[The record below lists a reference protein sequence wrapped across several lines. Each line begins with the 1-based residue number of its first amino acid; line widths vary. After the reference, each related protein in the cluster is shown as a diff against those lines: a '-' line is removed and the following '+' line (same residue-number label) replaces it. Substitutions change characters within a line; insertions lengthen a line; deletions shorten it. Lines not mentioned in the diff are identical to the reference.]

1 MSMPVV
7 KKRYV
12 MQLTADA
19 ILNPDDVLKEIMNTR
34 NKYLSK
40 LTSPIFQGRGA
51 DKRWKT
57 YVPDKTMNHGRRLIC
72 RQTKEELENAVIEF
86 FMKQDQ
92 TVISSNMTVGD
103 CWQLWYD
110 FKKAHNRTL
119 KTTSLKMFRSDKKKF
134 FDGTD
139 FSRQKISGLN
149 ETDIEDYLVEQVE
162 RYQMTQK
169 RAGQLAGYVKGIFFV
184 AYRQRIIDS
193 NPWDRVS
200 LKEVVYPAC
209 YNPRHQADE
218 ERILSDIQMRKIK
231 QAVEAHLAQHPNYLP
246 DYGIL
251 IALYSGMR
259 AGEISALSWSD
270 IQNGCIRVTKSM
282 RRVVTDEGQ
291 KSEIGDTKN
300 HRDRSIPI
308 GKELTAILD
317 RIKSAQEAMGIDS
330 SYILNN
336 GSLPTPNTLGKTA
349 KRRGIEAGIEGPLTL
364 HRIRR
369 TVASRLN
376 AVYDRATVSHI
387 MGHTEEVDAK
397 HYDYDTVQLSDKQET
412 MDKLY
417 A

>member
-1 MSMPVV
+1 
-7 KKRYV
+7 

-40 LTSPIFQGRGA
+40 LTSPITQGGGV

-57 YVPDKTMNHGRRLIC
+57 YVPDKAMKHGRRLIC
-72 RQTKEELENAVIEF
+72 RQTREELENAVIEF
-86 FMKQDQ
+86 FMKQEQ
-92 TVISSNMTVGD
+92 QISSSDMTVED

-139 FSRQKISGLN
+139 FSKRKISSLN

-169 RAGQLAGYVKGIFFV
+169 RTGQLAGYVKGIFFV
-184 AYRQRIIDS
+184 AYRQRIVDS

-200 LKEVVYPAC
+200 LKEVVYPSC
-209 YNPRHQADE
+209 YNPRHQPDE
-218 ERILSDIQMRKIK
+218 ERILSDIQMRKIS

-246 DYGIL
+246 DYSIL
-251 IALYSGMR
+251 IAQYTGMR
-259 AGEISALSWSD
+259 AGEIAALEWSD
-270 IQNGCIRVTKSM
+270 IQDGCIHVTKSM
-282 RRVVTDEGQ
+282 HRVIIDNGQ
-291 KSEIGDTKN
+291 TVEIGDTKN

-317 RIKSAQEAMGIDS
+317 RIKSAQESMGIDS
-330 SYILNN
+330 SYILDN
-336 GSLPTPNTLGKTA
+336 GSLPTPNTLGKAA
-349 KRRGIEAGIEGPLTL
+349 KRRGVEAGIEGPLTL

-387 MGHTEEVDAK
+387 MGHTEEVDAR
-397 HYDYDTVQLSDKQET
+397 HYDYDTAQLSDKQET

>member
-1 MSMPVV
+1 MPVV
-7 KKRYV
+7 KRYV

-40 LTSPIFQGRGA
+40 LTSPITQGGGA
-51 DKRWKT
+51 DRRWKT
-57 YVPDKTMNHGRRLIC
+57 YVPDKSMKHGRRLIC
-72 RQTKEELENAVIEF
+72 RQTKEELENAVIAF
-86 FMKQDQ
+86 FMKQEQ
-92 TVISSNMTVGD
+92 TVTSSSMTVGD

-110 FKKAHNRTL
+110 FKKTHNRTL

-134 FDGTD
+134 FDGTN
-139 FSRQKISGLN
+139 FSKRKISSLN

-169 RAGQLAGYVKGIFFV
+169 RTGQLAGYVKGIFFV
-184 AYRQRIIDS
+184 AYRQRIVDN

-200 LKEVVYPAC
+200 LKEVVYPSC
-209 YNPRHQADE
+209 YNPRHQPDE
-218 ERILSDIQMRKIK
+218 ERILSDIQMRKIS

-246 DYGIL
+246 DYSIL
-251 IALYSGMR
+251 IAQYTGMR
-259 AGEISALSWSD
+259 AGEIAALKWSD
-270 IQNGCIRVTKSM
+270 IQDGCIHVTKSM
-282 RRVVTDEGQ
+282 HRVIIDNGQ
-291 KSEIGDTKN
+291 TVEIGDTKN

-317 RIKSAQEAMGIDS
+317 RIKSAQESMGIDS
-330 SYILNN
+330 SYILDN
-336 GSLPTPNTLGKTA
+336 GSLPTPNTLGKAA
-349 KRRGIEAGIEGPLTL
+349 KRRGVEAGIEGPLTL

-387 MGHTEEVDAK
+387 MGHTEEVDAR
-397 HYDYDTVQLSDKQET
+397 HYDYDTAQLSDKQET

>member
-1 MSMPVV
+1 
-7 KKRYV
+7 

-40 LTSPIFQGRGA
+40 LTSPITQGGGA
-51 DKRWKT
+51 DRRWKT
-57 YVPDKTMNHGRRLIC
+57 YVPDKSMKHGRRLIC
-72 RQTKEELENAVIEF
+72 RQTKEELENAVIAF
-86 FMKQDQ
+86 FMKQEQ
-92 TVISSNMTVGD
+92 TVTSSNMTVGD

-110 FKKAHNRTL
+110 FKKTHNRTL

-134 FDGTD
+134 FDGTN
-139 FSRQKISGLN
+139 FSKRKISSLN

-169 RAGQLAGYVKGIFFV
+169 RTGQLAGYVKGIFFV
-184 AYRQRIIDS
+184 AYRQRIVDN

-200 LKEVVYPAC
+200 LKEVVYPSC
-209 YNPRHQADE
+209 YNPRHQPDE
-218 ERILSDIQMRKIK
+218 ERILSDIQMRKIS

-246 DYGIL
+246 DYSIL
-251 IALYSGMR
+251 IAQYTGMR
-259 AGEISALSWSD
+259 AGEIAALKWSD
-270 IQNGCIRVTKSM
+270 IQDGCIHVTKSM
-282 RRVVTDEGQ
+282 HRVIIDNGQ
-291 KSEIGDTKN
+291 TVEIGDTKN

-317 RIKSAQEAMGIDS
+317 RIKSAQESMGIDS
-330 SYILNN
+330 SYILDN
-336 GSLPTPNTLGKTA
+336 GSLPTPNTLGKAA
-349 KRRGIEAGIEGPLTL
+349 KRRGVEAGIEGPLTL

-387 MGHTEEVDAK
+387 MGHTEEVDAR
-397 HYDYDTVQLSDKQET
+397 HYDYDTAQLSDKQET

>member
-1 MSMPVV
+1 MPVV
-7 KKRYV
+7 KRYV

-40 LTSPIFQGRGA
+40 LTSPITQGGGA

-57 YVPDKTMNHGRRLIC
+57 YVPDKAMKHGRRLIC
-72 RQTKEELENAVIEF
+72 RQTREELENAVIEF
-86 FMKQDQ
+86 FMKQEQ
-92 TVISSNMTVGD
+92 QISSSDMTVED

-139 FSRQKISGLN
+139 FSKRKISSLN

-169 RAGQLAGYVKGIFFV
+169 RTGQLAGYVKGIFFV
-184 AYRQRIIDS
+184 AYRQRIVDS

-200 LKEVVYPAC
+200 LKEVVYPSC
-209 YNPRHQADE
+209 YNPRHQPDE
-218 ERILSDIQMRKIK
+218 ERILSDIQMRKIS

-246 DYGIL
+246 DYSIL
-251 IALYSGMR
+251 IAQYTGMR
-259 AGEISALSWSD
+259 AGEIAALAWSD
-270 IQNGCIRVTKSM
+270 IQDGCIHVTKSM
-282 RRVVTDEGQ
+282 HRVIIDNGQ
-291 KSEIGDTKN
+291 TIEIGDTKN

-317 RIKSAQEAMGIDS
+317 RIKSAQESMGIDS
-330 SYILNN
+330 SYILDN
-336 GSLPTPNTLGKTA
+336 GSLPTPNTLGKAA
-349 KRRGIEAGIEGPLTL
+349 KRRGVEAGIEGPLTL

-387 MGHTEEVDAK
+387 MGHTEEVDAR
-397 HYDYDTVQLSDKQET
+397 HYDYDTAQLSDKQET

>member
-1 MSMPVV
+1 
-7 KKRYV
+7 

>member
-1 MSMPVV
+1 MPVV
-7 KKRYV
+7 KRYV

-40 LTSPIFQGRGA
+40 LTSPITQGGGA
-51 DKRWKT
+51 DRRWKT
-57 YVPDKTMNHGRRLIC
+57 YVPDKSMKHGRRLIC
-72 RQTKEELENAVIEF
+72 RQTKEELENAVIAF
-86 FMKQDQ
+86 FMKQEQ
-92 TVISSNMTVGD
+92 TVTSSNMTVGD

-110 FKKAHNRTL
+110 FKKTHNRTL

-134 FDGTD
+134 FDGTN
-139 FSRQKISGLN
+139 FSKRKISSLN

-169 RAGQLAGYVKGIFFV
+169 RTGQLAGYVKGIFFV
-184 AYRQRIIDS
+184 AYRQRIVDN

-200 LKEVVYPAC
+200 LKEVVYPSC
-209 YNPRHQADE
+209 YNPRHQPDE
-218 ERILSDIQMRKIK
+218 ERILSDIQMRKIS

-246 DYGIL
+246 DYSIL
-251 IALYSGMR
+251 IAQYTGMR
-259 AGEISALSWSD
+259 AGEIAALKWSD
-270 IQNGCIRVTKSM
+270 IQDGCIHVTKSM
-282 RRVVTDEGQ
+282 HRVIIDNGQ
-291 KSEIGDTKN
+291 TVEIGDTKN

-317 RIKSAQEAMGIDS
+317 RIKSAQESMGIDS
-330 SYILNN
+330 SYILDN
-336 GSLPTPNTLGKTA
+336 GSLPTPNTLGKAA
-349 KRRGIEAGIEGPLTL
+349 KRRGVEAGIEGPLTL

-387 MGHTEEVDAK
+387 MGHTEEVDAR
-397 HYDYDTVQLSDKQET
+397 HYDYDTAQLSDKQET